1 MKTTIKLIRN
11 ILEKFNLIANLTAKN
26 LALHQQLIVLN
37 RSTKRPQIKA
47 KDRLFWIIIILY
59 LFWNSCQESLIVLKP
74 ETVIGWHKK
83 RNSSYFGD

>member
-37 RSTKRPQIKA
+37 RFIKRPQIKT
-47 KDRLFWIIIILY
+47 KDRLFWIILY
-59 LFWNSCQESLIVLKP
+59 LFWNN
-74 ETVIGWHKK
+74 W
-83 RNSSYFGD
+83 